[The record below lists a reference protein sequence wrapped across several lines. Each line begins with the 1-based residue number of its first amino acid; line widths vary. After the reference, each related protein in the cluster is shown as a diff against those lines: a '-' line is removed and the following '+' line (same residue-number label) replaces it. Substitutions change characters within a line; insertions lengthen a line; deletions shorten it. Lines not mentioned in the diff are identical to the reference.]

1 MLRSCSVQGKDRFF
15 ICLGLGVI
23 IGRVLTWSAA
33 MNPLQCRRILNT
45 PEETLMSEETR
56 QDAVADAFAS
66 IAIIA
71 LVVGTVTFWL
81 ASMPK

>member
-1 MLRSCSVQGKDRFF
+1 
-15 ICLGLGVI
+15 
-23 IGRVLTWSAA
+23 
-33 MNPLQCRRILNT
+33 
-45 PEETLMSEETR
+45 MSEESR

-71 LVVGTVTFWL
+71 LVVGAVTFWL